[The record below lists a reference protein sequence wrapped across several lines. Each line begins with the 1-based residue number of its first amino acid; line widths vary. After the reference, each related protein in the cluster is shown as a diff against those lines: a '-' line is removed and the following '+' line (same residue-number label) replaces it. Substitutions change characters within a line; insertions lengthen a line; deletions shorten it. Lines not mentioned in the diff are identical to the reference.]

1 MGQKRN
7 IISPSCERKKYTFF
21 RKPTTLK
28 KLGHSVLIN
37 WNGLLCIACET
48 LPKDETGQQ
57 RTNGHW
63 TYLDICD
70 EMKIPLFLPKQV
82 SKIVREYQVNYKFCT
97 QSHLNYA
104 KLIEMH
110 FSLILF
116 EIIRL
121 FGVRSSAPSC
131 SIVGSAINNR
141 YHLSSC

>member
-48 LPKDETGQQ
+48 LPKDETGQ

-63 TYLDICD
+63 THLDICD
-70 EMKIPLFLPKQV
+70 EMKISSHNIWVFAFQFSGYLGPT
-82 SKIVREYQVNYKFCT
+82 IT
-97 QSHLNYA
+97 QIT
-104 KLIEMH
+104 KL
-110 FSLILF
+110 
-116 EIIRL
+116 
-121 FGVRSSAPSC
+121 
-131 SIVGSAINNR
+131 
-141 YHLSSC
+141 